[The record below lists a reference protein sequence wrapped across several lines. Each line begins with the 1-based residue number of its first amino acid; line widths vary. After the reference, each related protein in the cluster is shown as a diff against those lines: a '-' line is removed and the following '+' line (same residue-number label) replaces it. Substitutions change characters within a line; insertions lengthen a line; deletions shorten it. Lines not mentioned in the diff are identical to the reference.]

1 MKLLIVDEDLHFG
14 RILSSVLGN
23 DGHDVHVVAEHA
35 DGMAAVQSRR
45 PEAVIVAVDGQDMRS
60 LAFLMELR
68 DHPHG
73 ATVHLAVLA
82 PRLDEGVRG
91 TAEAAG
97 AARVFVRPFS
107 VLDLAA
113 AVRAFA
119 VAPPR
124 SAVAAAPVG
133 RLDLD
138 NTQRI
143 LRLWSRRANGDVV
156 LGTGA
161 DLVRVTLADGGPLD
175 LKVERAVRAAL
186 HGGDLDFQP
195 HDVAGSGDERALG
208 AWIWSEAERAE
219 GGFDERPSRA
229 TVISPT
235 RLTESA
241 GRLPLVPAAA
251 RVMSALVGPIALG
264 RLCDQQGVEVDEVS
278 ATLATLG
285 ALGFLSLMV
294 APNAALPPPSRPAPL
309 PPTRTD
315 QLSSG
320 AYSTSQRGTDPFAAT
335 RAPSGG
341 PPPGDPFRSP
351 VSGAGR
357 GPAAGDPFAPL
368 RTTSDAGRTAG
379 PGSSVTQDSRV
390 AGPARQNVAK
400 VLHQHVDEHEVT
412 RPSQPAI
419 PRATEVSRLADSARL
434 QSASG
439 MRAPAPP
446 RSAPVAAPVA
456 PATRPA
462 VAPVAVARPPAGPSH
477 LPTAG
482 GHPGMSRVADPGAL
496 IRRLRRELDISR
508 GSDPWTVLSLPQNA
522 EPAMVEQAG
531 VRMRGRYTEIM
542 RAETGEARELA
553 REILSRIEAA
563 CEQLAADATPAATD
577 QPGDDAFRAGLAA
590 MAAGDWAVA
599 DRRFIVAR
607 DQNLDSARNL
617 AHLGWVRVHNPD
629 LPNPDRV
636 ADGLDLLLLAEQLDP
651 AYADGQYFLAMV
663 LHRRGDDDAARR
675 RIARALRAEPGHV
688 AANALA
694 RKLRRSPG
702 T

>member
-23 DGHDVHVVAEHA
+23 DGHDVHAVAEHA
-35 DGMAAVQSRR
+35 DGMSAVQSRR
-45 PEAVIVAVDGQDMRS
+45 PDAVIVAVDGQDMRS

-73 ATVHLAVLA
+73 AKVHLAVLA
-82 PRLDEGVRG
+82 PRLDESVRG

-124 SAVAAAPVG
+124 SAVAPALVG

-161 DLVRVTLADGGPLD
+161 ELVRVTLADGGPLD
-175 LKVERAVRAAL
+175 LKVERAMRAAL

-251 RVMSALVGPIALG
+251 RVMSALVGPVALG

-294 APNAALPPPSRPAPL
+294 APNAGPPPPSRPAPL

-320 AYSTSQRGTDPFAAT
+320 APSTSQRGTDPFATT

-351 VSGAGR
+351 VSGSGR
-357 GPAAGDPFAPL
+357 GPTTGDPFAPL
-368 RTTSDAGRTAG
+368 RTASDAGRTAG
-379 PGSSVTQDSRV
+379 PGSSVTQDSRA

-412 RPSQPAI
+412 RPSQSVI
-419 PRATEVSRLADSARL
+419 PRAQAASRLVERP
-434 QSASG
+434 
-439 MRAPAPP
+439 RAPVAP
-446 RSAPVAAPVA
+446 RSGPVAAPVG

-462 VAPVAVARPPAGPSH
+462 VAPVAAARPPAGPSH

-482 GHPGMSRVADPGAL
+482 GHPGMSRVADPGAV

-531 VRMRGRYTEIM
+531 VRMRARYAEIM
-542 RAETGEARELA
+542 RSETGEARELA

-563 CEQLAADATPAATD
+563 CEQLAADTTPAATD

-590 MAAGDWAVA
+590 MAAGDWAAA
-599 DRRFIVAR
+599 DRRFIAAR

-629 LPNPDRV
+629 YPNADRV
-636 ADGLDLLLLAEQLDP
+636 TDGLDLLLLAEQLDP

-694 RKLRRSPG
+694 RKLRRTPG